1 MAGGSNGYRAAL
13 VRCQLTPGLI
23 SSLPGTA
30 VLPPFISFSTSCHE
44 NILTRSFCCRRQR
57 RNDRDGGL
65 GQLELGSVGSEPN
78 IAGPEYDP
86 GHSRRQ
92 GSRSHDSLSLL
103 TRRQLCSPK
112 ADKQQTWRS
121 SALCQNLKRLV
132 PTALRAVSLQ
142 ADDGAER
149 LDRTSLAQWS
159 PTSAVAVA
167 ANHQ

>member
-1 MAGGSNGYRAAL
+1 MIATVDSASSSSAQSAASQTSL
-13 VRCQLTPGLI
+13 DLSTTPDTLGAKAREAMIPCRCSPD
-23 SSLPGTA
+23 
-30 VLPPFISFSTSCHE
+30 VSFAPRKRT
-44 NILTRSFCCRRQR
+44 N
-57 RNDRDGGL
+57 
-65 GQLELGSVGSEPN
+65 
-78 IAGPEYDP
+78 
-86 GHSRRQ
+86 SRR
-92 GSRSHDSLSLL
+92 GGR
-103 TRRQLCSPK
+103 
-112 ADKQQTWRS
+112 